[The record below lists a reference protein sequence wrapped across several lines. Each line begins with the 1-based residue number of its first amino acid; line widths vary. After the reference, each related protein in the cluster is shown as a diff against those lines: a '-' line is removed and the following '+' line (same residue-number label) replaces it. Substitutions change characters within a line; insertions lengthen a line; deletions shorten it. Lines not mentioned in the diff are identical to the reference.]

1 MKERFVFGDTP
12 VEQVVLDLE
21 AFTGEE
27 GLAADVGRLAN
38 DLASEIVTRRS
49 GSLGQ

>member
-1 MKERFVFGDTP
+1 MVDRFVFGDAP
-12 VEQVVLDLE
+12 VEEVVLDLE

-38 DLASEIVTRRS
+38 DLASDMAKRRRE
-49 GSLGQ
+49 SLGQ